1 MDQTL
6 SEIDRKIGSLEA
18 ELSMSPLYQRLREL
32 KDLRDKLAQNLD
44 EAKKLLGGEP
54 SPRRESDVIPAPAK
68 PRRSIRK
75 RRLRP
80 SRTSPTAVIVGVSC
94 RIIGQYGKPMPL
106 GQLYDELQKSGI
118 VIGGTDPK
126 ANLSTKLSSAKD
138 KLYNEKNLGWWLTAR
153 RSEVSKK
160 QESLANGIARLF

>member
-6 SEIDRKIGSLEA
+6 SEIDRKIRSLEA
-18 ELSMSPLYQRLREL
+18 ELSMSPLYQRFREL

-54 SPRRESDVIPAPAK
+54 SPRREPNVAPVPAK

-80 SRTSPTAVIVGVSC
+80 SRTSPTAVIVGVSR

-106 GQLYDELQKSGI
+106 GTLYEELQKSGI
-118 VIGGTDPK
+118 VIGGSDPK
-126 ANLSTKLSSAKD
+126 ANLSTKLSRPCRQLSQKSTQIRA
-138 KLYNEKNLGWWLTAR
+138 TAAR
-153 RSEVSKK
+153 KVLA
-160 QESLANGIARLF
+160 SLS